1 MRLQIGANLSSK
13 VNSNVNVNPD
23 VLGTP
28 ITQSF
33 NKTDVIADF
42 SMAYGLPGKPGYTY
56 DRPFDYFD
64 FEFKATTANVF
75 ENIISRGLLYGT
87 AYQAGDS
94 YRGIWGVYGSYD
106 YISPQIFRISST
118 AASLGT
124 TGDWRMS
131 QAIVLQ
137 GTVLGGVGYGAAG
150 VIHGSGQRDYHYG
163 LTPQSLLAL
172 RLVLGD
178 RAALEVT
185 GREFYV
191 SGVAST
197 ESRGS
202 ENILRADAA
211 LTLRVYGRHALS
223 IGYIATS
230 RNAHYPDLPDT
241 YQRVGTLSVFY
252 TLLGDTQFGL
262 QDWRSPDAGE
272 TEADDQ

>member
-1 MRLQIGANLSSK
+1 
-13 VNSNVNVNPD
+13 
-23 VLGTP
+23 
-28 ITQSF
+28 
-33 NKTDVIADF
+33 
-42 SMAYGLPGKPGYTY
+42 MAYGLPGKPGYTY

-64 FEFKATTANVF
+64 FEFQATTANVF

-87 AYQAGDS
+87 TYQAGDS

-131 QAIVLQ
+131 QAVALQ

-178 RAALEVT
+178 WAALEIT
-185 GREFYV
+185 GRDFYV

-241 YQRVGTLSVFY
+241 HQRVGTLSVFY

-272 TEADDQ
+272 TKADDQ